1 MTRKINR
8 RRFIRNAALT
18 GASVWLVGRD
28 VPARGAAAEDL
39 TVAEFEKL
47 HKALQPPADELW
59 STIPWKMEIVEA
71 CNQAAKEKKPVLMRC
86 RSGHPLGC
94 V

>member
-1 MTRKINR
+1 MKDRINR
-8 RRFIRNAALT
+8 RRFFWNATL
-18 GASVWLVGRD
+18 ASVGAWVVGLD
-28 VPARGAAAEDL
+28 APTSAIAGEEL

-47 HKALQPPADELW
+47 HQALQPPADELW

-71 CNQAAKEKKPVLMRC
+71 SNQAAKEKKPVLMRC

>member
-1 MTRKINR
+1 MTQPITR
-8 RRFIRNAALT
+8 RRFVRAAALA
-18 GASVWLVGRD
+18 GAGAWLFRRPVR
-28 VPARGAAAEDL
+28 AADADDL

-47 HKALQPPADELW
+47 HKALQPPASELW

-71 CNQAAKEKKPVLMRC
+71 CNLAAKEKKPVVMRC